1 MKKKDLIDFGGNTW
15 KDRKDSQEY
24 GGREV
29 RVLEL
34 AERVWKFVRFSIGRI
49 LNLGFPG
56 RKLEWK
62 FFWGRKTI
70 KFLQQTSIKA
80 R

>member
-29 RVLEL
+29 QVLDSLSL
-34 AERVWKFVRFSIGRI
+34 ALVAVLDS
-49 LNLGFPG
+49 L
-56 RKLEWK
+56 
-62 FFWGRKTI
+62 
-70 KFLQQTSIKA
+70 
-80 R
+80 